1 MCLYGVKR
9 EKAQSIVYLGKGY
22 KFLSEGKLKL
32 DGWITEGLTKA
43 RSNRKNVM
51 LELLL

>member
-1 MCLYGVKR
+1 MFVWSKTG
-9 EKAQSIVYLGKGY
+9 ETQSFVYLGKGY

-32 DGWITEGLTKA
+32 DRWITEGLTEA